1 MPNKPS
7 SKIEQ
12 ALNLD
17 YKTEKDNIW
26 LTSQDSLR
34 KLVGILGI
42 CLPVL
47 LFLVLWID
55 AGYTSLLFS
64 ISHYYFTR
72 ACGVFVIIVSL
83 LAIFLLI
90 YKGKEPVDFYLS
102 SAAGLFALCLLIFPT
117 DNISDKCNDEK
128 YLYSLT
134 ILHESKFRP
143 VFHYISAA
151 IFLSC
156 LACMALFLFTKSN
169 KSPKLRG
176 RQKRRRNR
184 IFRTCGVIM
193 VLALLVILASPL
205 KIISNDTFE
214 KYHLMFWMETIAVES
229 FGVSW
234 LVKAEVILKG

>member
-1 MPNKPS
+1 ML
-7 SKIEQ
+7 I
-12 ALNLD
+12 
-17 YKTEKDNIW
+17 
-26 LTSQDSLR
+26 
-34 KLVGILGI
+34 GILGI

-47 LFLVLWID
+47 LFLVLMID
-55 AGYTSLLFS
+55 AGFTHPLFS

-72 ACGVFVIIVSL
+72 ASGVFVIIVSL
-83 LAIFLLI
+83 LGIFLLI
-90 YKGKEPVDFYLS
+90 YKGKEPVDFLLS

-117 DNISDKCNDEK
+117 DNISNVCHDENH
-128 YLYSLT
+128 LYSLT

-156 LACMALFLFTKSN
+156 LAYMSLFLFTKSN
-169 KSPKLRG
+169 KSPELRG
-176 RQKRRRNR
+176 KQKRRRNR

-193 VLALLVILASPL
+193 VLALLVILANPL
-205 KIISNDTFE
+205 KIISKDSFE

-234 LVKAEVILKG
+234 LIKAEVILKG

>member
-1 MPNKPS
+1 MPNKSS

-12 ALNLD
+12 ALKLD
-17 YKTEKDNIW
+17 YKAEKDNIW
-26 LTSQDSLR
+26 LTSQNALR
-34 KLVGILGI
+34 KLIGILGI

-55 AGYTSLLFS
+55 AAYASPLFS

-72 ACGVFVIIVSL
+72 ASGVFVIIVSL

-90 YKGKEPVDFYLS
+90 YKGKEPIDFYLS

-117 DNISDKCNDEK
+117 DNISNKCNDEN

-156 LACMALFLFTKSN
+156 LAYMSLFIFTKSN
-169 KSPKLRG
+169 KSPELRG

-184 IFRTCGVIM
+184 IFRTCGTIM
-193 VLALLVILASPL
+193 VLALLVILANPL
-205 KIISNDTFE
+205 GIISNDTFE